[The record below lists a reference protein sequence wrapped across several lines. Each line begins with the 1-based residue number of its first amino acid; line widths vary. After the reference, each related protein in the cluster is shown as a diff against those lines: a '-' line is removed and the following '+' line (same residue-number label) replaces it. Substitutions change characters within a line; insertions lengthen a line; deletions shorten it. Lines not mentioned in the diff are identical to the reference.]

1 MIETL
6 PRREREV
13 FEILC
18 RLERGAAAS
27 VRQAMSGSPSDSAV
41 RTLLTRLEAKGLVSH
56 HTEGTTY
63 VYAPV
68 PRPEAVAAG
77 ALNRLVDTFFNGS
90 AASAATALLG
100 LTKKLKPDELAALE
114 RAIENARERES

>member
-18 RLERGAAAS
+18 RLETATD
-27 VRQAMSGSPSDSAV
+27 VRRAMSGEPSDSAV
-41 RTLLTRLEAKGLVSH
+41 RTLLSRLEAKKLVVRRAD
-56 HTEGTTY
+56 EQAD
-63 VYAPV
+63 VFAPA
-68 PRPEAVAAG
+68 PEPQALATSALQRRVAS
-77 ALNRLVDTFFNGS
+77 FFNGS

-100 LTKKLKPDELAALE
+100 LTNELKPEELEALK
-114 RAIENARERES
+114 RAIEEAEERRS